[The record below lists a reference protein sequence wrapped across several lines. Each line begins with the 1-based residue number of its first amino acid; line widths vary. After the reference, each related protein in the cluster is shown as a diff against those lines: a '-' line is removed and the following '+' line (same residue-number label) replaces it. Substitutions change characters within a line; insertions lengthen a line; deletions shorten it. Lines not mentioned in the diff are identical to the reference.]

1 VNAAGTATAVGT
13 ATGLVR
19 PGSAGLVRVRRATT
33 ADREPLRRMF
43 ERCSPDTRYRR
54 FHAPV
59 KAIPARYLT
68 EALSGSA
75 FHYALVAWHQDPG
88 QAMPTAPAP
97 GQPEVDASGPT
108 AGGPP
113 GRAIALGSCRLVAE
127 GAAELGLLVEDAWQR
142 QGAGTRL
149 LRDLIA
155 HADRIGVRL
164 LEAQVLAEESW
175 ITSLLRPYGPC
186 RVRSSRHGV
195 MTVTIRRG

>member
-1 VNAAGTATAVGT
+1 LHRGRARHRAGHPGQPPPDGHRRGPGAEPDRRAPPVNAAGTATAVGT

-88 QAMPTAPAP
+88 QAKPTAPAP
-97 GQPEVDASGPT
+97 GQPEADASGPT

-113 GRAIALGSCRLVAE
+113 
-127 GAAELGLLVEDAWQR
+127 
-142 QGAGTRL
+142 
-149 LRDLIA
+149 
-155 HADRIGVRL
+155 
-164 LEAQVLAEESW
+164 
-175 ITSLLRPYGPC
+175 
-186 RVRSSRHGV
+186 
-195 MTVTIRRG
+195 